1 MKKRVVKL
9 RELVPAVA
17 ALAVAVLIQS
27 ATGSSGGSGHTPTTQ
42 ATHADDHDLTTHNA
56 NGTEEHDERHN
67 DLHAH
72 APKVIVFIFGC
83 CLFGG

>member
-42 ATHADDHDLTTHNA
+42 ATHADDHDLTTHNGA
-56 NGTEEHDERHN
+56 EEHDDGHDN
-67 DLHAH
+67 LHAH
-72 APKVIVFIFGC
+72 APKVIVFISGC
-83 CLFGG
+83 CLFGGK